1 MHRDA
6 AVRRVAFLHVVRR
19 RRVSV
24 RRETARVRGER
35 PFAARLASVR
45 KIAEERDHALTQAE
59 AAVLD
64 AAIEDASTEAGA
76 RAGARQGEIA
86 ATTSELWFP
95 GGRKLGAWA
104 GRFGGR
110 FGARFGARFVK
121 PQTAETTVE
130 VQCDPDTARE
140 RARALIAGSGEVIDD
155 PNAFGDGSVWGI
167 VPSGLKNMS
176 PALVRVQAE
185 VAGSGTSRV
194 HIRATAQ
201 EGLITQRVGA
211 EAADRIAEAIS
222 HDP

>member
-1 MHRDA
+1 
-6 AVRRVAFLHVVRR
+6 VA
-19 RRVSV
+19 
-24 RRETARVRGER
+24 E
-35 PFAARLASVR
+35 
-45 KIAEERDHALTQAE
+45 KRDHALTEAE

-64 AAIEDASTEAGA
+64 AATEDANAEAGA
-76 RAGARQGEIA
+76 RGGARGGEIA
-86 ATTSELWFP
+86 EARGAWF
-95 GGRKLGAWA
+95 GRKAGAWG

-110 FGARFGARFVK
+110 FGARFLK

-130 VQCDPDTARE
+130 VRCDPDAARE

-167 VPSGLKNMS
+167 VPSGLKDMS

-194 HIRATAQ
+194 HIRGTGK
-201 EGLITQRVGA
+201 EGLIKLGVGA
-211 EAADRIAEAIS
+211 EAADRVAEAIS